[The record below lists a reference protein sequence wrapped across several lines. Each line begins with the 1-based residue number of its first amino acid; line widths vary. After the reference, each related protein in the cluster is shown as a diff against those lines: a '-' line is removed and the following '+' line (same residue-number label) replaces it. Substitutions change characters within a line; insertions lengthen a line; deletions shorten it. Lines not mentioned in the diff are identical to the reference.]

1 MNFGV
6 RLQVMSCH
14 LLSLSFIKKL
24 MKVKKKKKRMKGKC
38 EDGDKSEDQLASGL
52 LVLASSP
59 IFSASDVCWD

>member
-1 MNFGV
+1 
-6 RLQVMSCH
+6 
-14 LLSLSFIKKL
+14 
-24 MKVKKKKKRMKGKC
+24 MKGKC